1 MTGFEGTAVSQGEEG
16 LISVFACAQWV
27 CARSR
32 CVGERTCAWL
42 VIFGDMW
49 ETLTISVCTLWLG
62 LFWTQGGWWSPQPS
76 HPAGRDRWR
85 VVVHHQHTEQNV
97 MHTNF
102 IWDSKTLVKHMKT
115 TYVVYTGWDKVL
127 FPLNIKKTS
136 YDYHSQNMEIKSSAK
151 TNSSTVNFISMRSL
165 VSKYFTYTLTGQFI
179 RYTTTWQQLCSCRHV
194 GMVKTACWSSFK
206 WLI

>member
-27 CARSR
+27 CACSR

-85 VVVHHQHTEQNV
+85 VVVQHQLTEQNV

-102 IWDSKTLVKHMKT
+102 IWDTKTLVKHMKI
-115 TYVVYTGWDKVL
+115 TYVVYIGWDKVL

-136 YDYHSQNMEIKSSAK
+136 YDYHSQNMEIKSSA
-151 TNSSTVNFISMRSL
+151 
-165 VSKYFTYTLTGQFI
+165 
-179 RYTTTWQQLCSCRHV
+179 
-194 GMVKTACWSSFK
+194 
-206 WLI
+206 